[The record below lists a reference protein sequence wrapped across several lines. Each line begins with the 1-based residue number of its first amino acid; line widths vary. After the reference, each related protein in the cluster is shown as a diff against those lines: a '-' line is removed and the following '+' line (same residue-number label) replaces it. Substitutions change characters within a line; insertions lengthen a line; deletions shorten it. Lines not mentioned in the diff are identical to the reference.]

1 VNSSRG
7 VVRVR
12 VAAAVAG
19 LTLALAGCTV
29 TSPPDV
35 LKVTDPG
42 DGRSA
47 AIGGVEGNGG
57 VKLRNFLVVSD
68 GNGKPGT
75 LVGAVSNE
83 TGGPVDVALTIVQTD
98 QNGQQSPVGSTRVS
112 LKASEFVQFG
122 DPAGGTGG
130 TTTPTGAAATPSP
143 STSAAESV
151 GSGATYTPTPPA
163 SASNP
168 TDIGS
173 EPASGRVVNYRISSV
188 PEPAGAVIQLF
199 ARTAAGGATI
209 DMPILPP
216 VGEYAYLSPKA
227 SSPSATSSPSPTSSP
242 GGSPSPSVAP
252 SGAATQTATGSPSP
266 SS

>member
-1 VNSSRG
+1 MNSSRR

-12 VAAAVAG
+12 VAATVAG
-19 LTLALAGCTV
+19 LALALGGCSV

-35 LKVTDPG
+35 LRVTDPG
-42 DGRSA
+42 DGRSG
-47 AIGGVEGNGG
+47 AIGGVSGNGG

-75 LVGAVSNE
+75 LVGAISNE
-83 TGGPVDVALTIVQTD
+83 TSGNVDVTLTIVQTD
-98 QNGQQSPVGSTRVS
+98 QNGQQSPVGTTSVS
-112 LKASEFVQFG
+112 VKPSEFVQFG

-130 TTTPTGAAATPSP
+130 TTTPTGSAASSSPSP
-143 STSAAESV
+143 SAAESV
-151 GSGATYTPTPPA
+151 GSSGSYTPTPPA

-168 TDIGS
+168 SDIGS
-173 EPASGRVVNYRISSV
+173 EPATGRVVNYRIPSV

-216 VGEYAYLSPKA
+216 VGEYAYLAPAASSSA
-227 SSPSATSSPSPTSSP
+227 SSSPSATSSP
-242 GGSPSPSVAP
+242 GASPSPTVQP
-252 SGAATQTATGSPSP
+252 SGAATQTPQGSPSP
-266 SS
+266 TS